1 MAAESRCLVLVVG
14 CRYDCRVCNT
24 GGLEMNE
31 EEGGYSGIFYVM
43 LIIGIVGV
51 LGFFMVA
58 AGVAGGM

>member
-1 MAAESRCLVLVVG
+1 
-14 CRYDCRVCNT
+14 
-24 GGLEMNE
+24 MNE